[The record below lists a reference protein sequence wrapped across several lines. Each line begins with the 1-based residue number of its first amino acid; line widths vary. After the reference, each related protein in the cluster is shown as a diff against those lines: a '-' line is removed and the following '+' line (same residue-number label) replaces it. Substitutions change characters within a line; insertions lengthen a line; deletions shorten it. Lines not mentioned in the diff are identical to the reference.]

1 MFSSD
6 RSSLE
11 TPSQSNAP
19 AFPLCTTQPF
29 LEHCM
34 QHCSRT
40 TGRNFECYCT
50 RYEEAACIKA
60 AMTPFWS
67 GHSTHPH
74 LQLFARVGRC
84 KPVTH
89 CLSLQDVDGKDED
102 HVDEDYRGMM
112 IMTQA
117 NPLPIV
123 LLCINRSARKLV
135 LIPLTQVF
143 ALPCQKVS
151 FC

>member
-1 MFSSD
+1 MSVI
-6 RSSLE
+6 
-11 TPSQSNAP
+11 AP
-19 AFPLCTTQPF
+19 
-29 LEHCM
+29 
-34 QHCSRT
+34 
-40 TGRNFECYCT
+40 

-67 GHSTHPH
+67 EHSTHPH

-89 CLSLQDVDGKDED
+89 CLSLQDVDGKEEN
-102 HVDEDYRGMM
+102 HVDEDDRGGNGGEEEMIMM

-117 NPLPIV
+117 SPLPIV

-143 ALPCQKVS
+143 APPCQKVS